1 MAKCRTPKPRPQKR
15 GFLLPENSARRYV
28 KFCILIA
35 SLVMSGCAGLP
46 VCPEIKLAMCPAEA
60 R

>member
-1 MAKCRTPKPRPQKR
+1 M
-15 GFLLPENSARRYV
+15 PENSARRYM
-28 KFCILIA
+28 KLCILIT

-46 VCPEIKLAMCPAEA
+46 VCPEIKLAMCPSEA

>member
-1 MAKCRTPKPRPQKR
+1 M
-15 GFLLPENSARRYV
+15 PENSARLLM

-35 SLVMSGCAGLP
+35 ALVMSGCAGLP

-60 R
+60 H